1 MNIITK
7 SALKLLKSTSGKVNY
22 TSLCNYI
29 TGKGFLVIE
38 LHTDKGDEIL
48 KRFECYDKYAD
59 EKGITVMQ
67 RHVSFVIIDST
78 LSADDK
84 VRILLHEIGHIELHF
99 SDKSTFADIS
109 GVEREN
115 QAEIFAYTVLR
126 MSKFKPLFAIR
137 LKSVFKYVLIA
148 AAITLV
154 YFYNAGNVAV
164 PSNANIS
171 PSDMSSE
178 TNSSAT
184 AGINQHETITG
195 TETVQ
200 SIEDNTVYAMPTGKV
215 FHQSDCSYVNPA
227 KARELTIEE
236 AEKDGLRPCSRC
248 TPTTN

>member
-7 SALKLLKSTSGKVNY
+7 SALKLLKSTNGKVNY

-48 KRFECYDKYAD
+48 RRFECYDKYAG

-67 RHVSFVIIDST
+67 KHVSFVIIDST
-78 LSADDK
+78 LSTDDK

-99 SDKSTFADIS
+99 SDKRTLVDIS

-126 MSKFKPLFAIR
+126 MSKFRPLFAIR
-137 LKSVFKYVLIA
+137 LKSVFKYALIV
-148 AAITLV
+148 AAIILV
-154 YFYNAGNVAV
+154 YFYRADNSAV

-171 PSDMSSE
+171 QPGIASE
-178 TNSSAT
+178 ISAPDSTVNTNLEENNN
-184 AGINQHETITG
+184 AGAGVT
-195 TETVQ
+195 TERD
-200 SIEDNTVYAMPTGKV
+200 SVYAMPTGKV
-215 FHQSDCSYVNPA
+215 FHEIDCSYVNPA
-227 KARELTIEE
+227 KARKLTIAE
-236 AEKDGLRPCSRC
+236 AESDGLRPCSRC
-248 TPTTN
+248 TPTNN